1 MFCSPMPRS
10 CRHHSGSTIY
20 RRFVYSVK
28 HFRPTAC
35 NNKLPPCK
43 GIQNSLGFQIP
54 RHGFG
59 IPVTGL
65 QSLSTELL
73 FQFPIVSGIPIS
85 LSCIPDSKAQDSGF
99 HKKKFSLITESGF
112 PQYIGRNEKN
122 IYIIIRFYIFCFAVK
137 PYFGLQL
144 SIASFFCQVAITF
157 YQSGTEDRLR
167 TILQPKQSG
176 NKKCLVF

>member
-10 CRHHSGSTIY
+10 CHHHSGSTIY
-20 RRFVYSVK
+20 RRFVYSVT

-35 NNKLPPCK
+35 NNKLPHVRESKTVSQSTSRIRDSSYWIAVFVSRTFIPVSNR
-43 GIQNSLGFQIP
+43 QWDSDFLELYSGFQSPGFRIP
-54 RHGFG
+54 
-59 IPVTGL
+59 
-65 QSLSTELL
+65 Q
-73 FQFPIVSGIPIS
+73 
-85 LSCIPDSKAQDSGF
+85 A
-99 HKKKFSLITESGF
+99 KFSLITESGF
-112 PQYIGRNEKN
+112 PQYMGRNEKN